1 MNAQTMRLFRQRV
14 RDELH
19 NNIIPFW
26 LTHAADRQH
35 GGFIG
40 WMTNALE
47 VDAQRPKG
55 LILNARLLWTFAAL
69 ARSRGGNE
77 CVQMARYAYETLMG
91 TFWDAECGGAFWRLR
106 YDGQVLDATKKIYG
120 QAFVIYAL
128 VEYYLFSGDTEALGR
143 ARQVF
148 GLIENHARD
157 KEFDGYYESLD
168 RNWTVSHDQRLS
180 EEDMD
185 VPKSM
190 NNHLHLLEAY
200 THLYSVWQDDLLRK
214 RLLGLI
220 AIFREHILDS
230 QKRHFRLF
238 FDAQWNSQCA
248 RVSFGHDIEGSWL
261 LHRAAEVL
269 NHPGLLAEVGELAV
283 RIARGVYV
291 EGLDGWKG
299 VFYEADAAG
308 RIVTEKHFWC
318 QAEAVV
324 GFLNAYQVG
333 GEEEFMETAWRIW
346 QYIETYQVD
355 KEHGDWFWKVY
366 QDGRPDPDKPKV
378 SEWKCPYH
386 SGRACLEI
394 MRRLD
399 GMIRQLEPSTGKTA
413 QRV

>member
-1 MNAQTMRLFRQRV
+1 MNVQTMRLFRQRV

-26 LTHAADRQH
+26 LTHAVDRQH

-40 WMTNALE
+40 WMTNTLE
-47 VDAQRPKG
+47 VDAQSHKG
-55 LILNARLLWTFAAL
+55 LILNARLLWTFSAL
-69 ARSRGGNE
+69 ARTRSSIE
-77 CVQMARYAYETLMG
+77 CAQMARYAYDSLIR
-91 TFWDAECGGAFWRLR
+91 TFWDAECGGAFWRLG

-120 QAFVIYAL
+120 QAFVMYAL

-148 GLIENHARD
+148 HLIENHARD
-157 KEFDGYYESLD
+157 NQFDGYYESLE
-168 RNWTVSHDQRLS
+168 RNWAMSSDQRLS
-180 EEDMD
+180 DEDMD

-200 THLYSVWQDDLLRK
+200 THLYSVWKDELLRK
-214 RLLGLI
+214 RLQGLI
-220 AIFREHILDS
+220 SIFREHILDS
-230 QKRHFRLF
+230 QKRHFQLF
-238 FDAQWNSQCA
+238 FDPQWNSQCN

-261 LHRAAEVL
+261 LYRAAEVL
-269 NHPGLLAEVGELAV
+269 HNPDLLGEVSELAV
-283 RIARGVYV
+283 RISRAVYV
-291 EGLDGWKG
+291 EGLDGWNG
-299 VFYEADAAG
+299 VFYEVDAAG
-308 RIVTEKHFWC
+308 QMITEKHFWC

-324 GFLNAYQVG
+324 GFLNAYQLS
-333 GEEEFMETAWRIW
+333 GEEEFMETAWRTW
-346 QYIETYQVD
+346 QFIEKYQVD
-355 KEHGDWFWKVY
+355 KEYGDWFWKVY

-394 MRRLD
+394 MHRLD
-399 GMIRQLEPSTGKTA
+399 GMIRQLDPSIGKYT